1 MRYLLRRR
9 LLLMAVCVLI
19 AATLGA
25 AVPIAQADGFNPDLL
40 KTGMT
45 LTDVVQAFGQ
55 PNRMEWVNQ
64 KGTPVLFLFYPT
76 EDRFSLLRPFG
87 NDLVTLQDGRTYTPL
102 GFVTEILAG
111 WGKKFYDQARFPQ
124 Q

>member
-1 MRYLLRRR
+1 MLYPLRRR
-9 LLLMAVCVLI
+9 LLWMAACVLTVE
-19 AATLGA
+19 TLWGT
-25 AVPIAQADGFNPDLL
+25 VSIAQADGFNQDLL

-45 LTDVVQAFGQ
+45 LSDVVQAFGQ

-64 KGTPVLFLFYPT
+64 KDTPVLFLFYPT
-76 EDRFSLLRPFG
+76 EDRFSLLRLFG
-87 NDLVTLQDGRTYTPL
+87 NDLVTLEDGHTYTPL
-102 GFVTEILAG
+102 GFVTEVLAG

>member
-9 LLLMAVCVLI
+9 LLWLAACVGT
-19 AATLGA
+19 AATLWA
-25 AVPIAQADGFNPDLL
+25 AVPIAWADGLNPDLL

-45 LTDVVQAFGQ
+45 LPDVVQVFGQ

-76 EDRFSLLRPFG
+76 EDRFSLRRPFG
-87 NDLVTLQDGRTYTPL
+87 NDLVTLEDGRTYTPL
-102 GFVTEILAG
+102 GFVTETLAG
-111 WGKKFYDQARFPQ
+111 WGRKFYDQTRVPQ

>member
-1 MRYLLRRR
+1 
-9 LLLMAVCVLI
+9 MAACVGI
-19 AATLGA
+19 AATLWV
-25 AVPIAQADGFNPDLL
+25 AVPTAQADGFNQDLL

-55 PNRMEWVNQ
+55 PNRMEWVNRN
-64 KGTPVLFLFYPT
+64 GTPVLFLFYPT

-87 NDLVTLQDGRTYTPL
+87 NDLVTLEDGRTYTPL
-102 GFVTEILAG
+102 GFVTEILDG

>member
-9 LLLMAVCVLI
+9 LPWMAACIGI
-19 AATLGA
+19 AATLWA
-25 AVPIAQADGFNPDLL
+25 AVPTAQADGFNPDLL
-40 KTGMT
+40 KTGMA
-45 LTDVVQAFGQ
+45 L
-55 PNRMEWVNQ
+55 EWVNQ

-87 NDLVTLQDGRTYTPL
+87 NDLVTLEDGRTYTPL

-124 Q
+124 P